1 MNNLAQ
7 LPMKTHTHI
16 EIEPFEPHLLM
27 RNPHTQ
33 TIAGANVRPQT
44 GIAFRRERVEL
55 PDGDFVD
62 LDFADVKD
70 ATWAD
75 LGNYKPIVMMIHGLE
90 GNARSGPAHEIY
102 RYLARR
108 GVRCLGMNL
117 RSCSGEMNRTAKLYH
132 AGSTEDIAYVHGW
145 LEERFPNTQIGFVG
159 ISLGANMLLKYL
171 GENGDSLQDRLVAG
185 VAISPPF
192 DMHKGNE
199 VLGKGAGLL
208 YARHLLRSL
217 KAKALQKRPLVGDTI
232 DMKAVEAADNFRDF
246 DAAFT
251 APLHGFADWQDY
263 YSRTSSKNFL
273 SDIRVPT
280 LLLRAVDDPF
290 FDPTDIPYDAVEAN
304 EFLYGGFPQ
313 HGGHVGFIEGFRP
326 GNYTYWAE
334 RQAARFLALVV

>member
-1 MNNLAQ
+1 
-7 LPMKTHTHI
+7 MKTHTHI
-16 EIEPFEPHLLM
+16 KIEPFKPQPLM
-27 RNPHTQ
+27 RNPHIQ
-33 TIAGANVRPQT
+33 TIAGANARSRSD
-44 GIAFRRERVEL
+44 IEFRRERVEL

-70 ATWAD
+70 ATWAE
-75 LGNYKPIVMMIHGLE
+75 LGDYKPIVMIIHGLE
-90 GNARSGPAHEIY
+90 GNARSGPAHGIY
-102 RYLARR
+102 RYLSHR

-117 RSCSGEMNRTAKLYH
+117 RSCSGEMNRTATLYH
-132 AGSTEDIAYVHGW
+132 AGATEDIAYVHGW

-171 GENGDSLQDRLVAG
+171 GENGDSLTDRLVAG

-192 DMHKGNE
+192 DMVKGAA
-199 VLGKGAGLL
+199 VLSKGAGLL

-217 KAKALQKRPLVGDTI
+217 KAKALQKAPLVRDRI

-246 DAAFT
+246 DGAFT
-251 APLHGFADWQDY
+251 APLHGYQDWYDY
-263 YSRTSSKNFL
+263 YSRTSSQNFL
-273 SDIRVPT
+273 AGIRVPT

-290 FDPTDIPYDAVEAN
+290 FDPADIPYEAVAAN

-313 HGGHVGFIEGFRP
+313 HGGHVGFIEGWRV
-326 GNYTYWAE
+326 GNYTFWAE